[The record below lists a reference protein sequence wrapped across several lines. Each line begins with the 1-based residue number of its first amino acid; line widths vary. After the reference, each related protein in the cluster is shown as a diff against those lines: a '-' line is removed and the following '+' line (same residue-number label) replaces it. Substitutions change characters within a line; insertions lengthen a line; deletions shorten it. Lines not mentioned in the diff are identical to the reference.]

1 MKRRICLL
9 VLISVLTAG
18 AFPPSAAA
26 AAEERFPA
34 VRVYEGQFRDVS
46 DSDWYYENIKALY
59 ELGLVNGQEDGA
71 FGPED
76 NMSVAEVV
84 TMAARLRSL
93 YEEGDSEAGPAR
105 CGGGSWY
112 QPYVSYLQSLDV
124 IAQEFEGN
132 YSRAVTRGEMAHILS
147 RTLPRELFVPVNR
160 DVVLAG
166 HSNRNYITDVGRDT
180 PYWEDILLLYQWG
193 ILSGVDGTGSFL
205 PGKAIPRCQ
214 VAAMVTR
221 LVYSDM
227 RIQLSWDYA
236 FAYGRTGTSLAD
248 LVYSDGSFYPAPM
261 PDELREIDADVRY
274 MLSRGERTV
283 SLSYPAGTLNSGQV
297 SQLMEVFLDTA
308 RLYVEQTYN
317 NILCSYSVRSGRVT
331 MTFSSSL
338 YGDDLIDSYREA
350 TMQYAIEVHDAMWA
364 DGLIT
369 PVMSDYDKARVYFDW
384 ICGQCRYDYDC
395 DDNSMSHS
403 GYNVFAVGL
412 AVCDGYTAAYNLLLK
427 LEGISCTTISTE
439 SHIWTIATLDGV
451 EYHIDTTWGDWTE
464 PAAYRYFAMTEAEAL
479 ARFA

>member
-1 MKRRICLL
+1 M
-9 VLISVLTAG
+9 
-18 AFPPSAAA
+18 
-26 AAEERFPA
+26 
-34 VRVYEGQFRDVS
+34 
-46 DSDWYYENIKALY
+46 
-59 ELGLVNGQEDGA
+59 
-71 FGPED
+71 
-76 NMSVAEVV
+76 
-84 TMAARLRSL
+84 
-93 YEEGDSEAGPAR
+93 
-105 CGGGSWY
+105 
-112 QPYVSYLQSLDV
+112 
-124 IAQEFEGN
+124 
-132 YSRAVTRGEMAHILS
+132 
-147 RTLPRELFVPVNR
+147 
-160 DVVLAG
+160 
-166 HSNRNYITDVGRDT
+166 
-180 PYWEDILLLYQWG
+180 LLYQGG

-308 RLYVEQTYN
+308 RFYVEQTYN

-350 TMQYAIEVHDAMWA
+350 TMQYAIEVHDTMWA